1 MKFEKLIRAAGV
13 AALLFGLS
21 TASQAQGPGGGRLE
35 VLGDSHVDGAVDH
48 DKIQVGRY
56 DGAFRAI
63 QIRVEGGAVRFQRV
77 IVHFGNGGDMRV
89 QMRSVIPDGG
99 QTRIIDLPGD
109 RRLIKSVEFWYAK
122 ASWNRRPTV
131 TLLGLR

>member
-1 MKFEKLIRAAGV
+1 
-13 AALLFGLS
+13 
-21 TASQAQGPGGGRLE
+21 
-35 VLGDSHVDGAVDH
+35 
-48 DKIQVGRY
+48 
-56 DGAFRAI
+56 
-63 QIRVEGGAVRFQRV
+63 V